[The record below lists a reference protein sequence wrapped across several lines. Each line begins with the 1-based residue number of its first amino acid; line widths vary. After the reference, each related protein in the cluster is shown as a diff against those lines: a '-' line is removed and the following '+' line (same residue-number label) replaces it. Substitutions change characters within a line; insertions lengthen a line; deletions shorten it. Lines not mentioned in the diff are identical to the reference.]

1 LNEEIMRNSRRT
13 FLAGIAAVAV
23 VGMSYAMW
31 NFLASEPTA
40 FVVWIDEDDHVMA
53 IEQMFASRVDEAV
66 REGAEDLTPLII
78 YQDSPL
84 FTVAASVLADD
95 DPAEAAEEVALVKRA
110 REAPNVFAARFP
122 K

>member
-1 LNEEIMRNSRRT
+1 
-13 FLAGIAAVAV
+13 
-23 VGMSYAMW
+23 
-31 NFLASEPTA
+31 
-40 FVVWIDEDDHVMA
+40 
-53 IEQMFASRVDEAV
+53 MFASRVDEAV